1 MRYMRYRGIGDD
13 TKEEIF
19 VLRHI
24 NKLSYKKIS
33 DQLFEEGKKIGED
46 GVSEIY
52 FEMCEKRKVEPHLR
66 ITRKNLDTKVSKI
79 IKQLRA
85 EGYYYREIS
94 EYLYKNGVVMC
105 DASVRNTCLDLGI
118 SVPKIKRKKVRPDRI
133 PISDE
138 EIFELR
144 QQGKSYDDIVNYY
157 KEKGIK
163 ISKESIS
170 RKCKRV
176 YAEKGILEPK
186 LKPFS
191 KRKKNNLRE
200 LVSEEDIYEFKEA
213 GLTYQEIS
221 NFYKEKG
228 IEISLNLISKICNE
242 VYAKKGEQIPKV
254 IKKDEIPTSDDKIF
268 ELREQGFS
276 YKQIADYYSANG
288 VKISLC
294 AIRDRCVRIYSEKG
308 ILQPKDRDAYM
319 LKGLKEL
326 DEELNKLLLE
336 KSKSKQLLQSYE
348 EHTESDNE
356 KVKQNELI
364 EKEK

>member
-1 MRYMRYRGIGDD
+1 MKYRGIADE
-13 TKEEIF
+13 TKEKIF
-19 VLRHI
+19 FLRHV

-33 DQLFEEGKKIGED
+33 DLLLAEGKKLSESS
-46 GVSEIY
+46 VSEIY
-52 FEMCEKRKVEPHLR
+52 FEMCQKRGIEPYIR
-66 ITRKNLDTKVSKI
+66 ITRKNLDENVSEV
-79 IKQLRA
+79 IKELRE

-94 EYLYKNGVVMC
+94 EYLYKSGVVMC
-105 DASVRNTCLDLGI
+105 DASVRNKCVDMGI
-118 SVPKIKRKKVRPDRI
+118 SEPKIKRKKERADRI

-176 YAEKGILEPK
+176 YSKKGIYEPK

-191 KRKKNNLRE
+191 KRKESSLRK

-221 NFYKEKG
+221 DYYREKG

-242 VYAKKGEQIPKV
+242 VYEKKGKQIPKV
-254 IKKDEIPTSDDKIF
+254 VKKKEIPTSDDKIF
-268 ELREQGFS
+268 ELREKGFS
-276 YKQIADYYSANG
+276 YKQIADYYRENG
-288 VKISLC
+288 VEIGLC
-294 AIRDRCVRIYSEKG
+294 AIRNRCVRIYSEKG
-308 ILQPKDRDAYM
+308 MLQPKDRDTYL

-326 DEELNKLLLE
+326 DEELDQLLLQ
-336 KSKSKQLLQSYE
+336 KTKSKQLLQNYE
-348 EHTESDNE
+348 ELTETKAE
-356 KVKQNELI
+356 KAKTNELTD
-364 EKEK
+364 KEK